1 MPVHDSF
8 PPAKT
13 RVVTKEGKKALVRRT
28 NTERRKT
35 GHQRTGGRGPLDVAL
50 GKRKKEDERGIF
62 HAREMARGFLS
73 FSRVP
78 KQEMERF
85 LDSTSLSILF
95 ISLCFERCWG
105 VVNLYACVNSS
116 GIQMNNDE

>member
-62 HAREMARGFLS
+62 HAREMARDSSPF
-73 FSRVP
+73 RVYQS
-78 KQEMERF
+78 KEWNDFWTRRRCRSYSLLF
-85 LDSTSLSILF
+85 ASNVVGGLSI
-95 ISLCFERCWG
+95 
-105 VVNLYACVNSS
+105 CVHALTRA
-116 GIQMNNDE
+116 EFR